1 MQTLKG
7 LEILISKKKIHEIL
21 ISKIPKLHFLENQKS
36 FCRKWKAFLLVS
48 QVLSFRLINKLAR
61 CRRQPLTCLKIVSS
75 IFMSLTGK
83 KQLENMKNIFY
94 LKSCL
99 LSRYSFPFSPSLIS
113 LAGHCRFVSRLKFAL
128 SSIQL
133 EFEHNV

>member
-1 MQTLKG
+1 MQTQKG

-83 KQLENMKNIFY
+83 KTIRKYEKHF
-94 LKSCL
+94 
-99 LSRYSFPFSPSLIS
+99 LSKKL
-113 LAGHCRFVSRLKFAL
+113 FAL
-128 SSIQL
+128 EIFFSFLTFSYFPCWPLQICKQIKVCIVI
-133 EFEHNV
+133 NSTRIWT